1 MHLAKYIDHTNL
13 KPDIS
18 TAQVDQLCREA
29 AEHGFASVCIPPYY
43 VKRAVEQLKESEV
56 KVCTVIGF
64 PMGYACTPAKVEEA
78 KRAID
83 EGAAE
88 LDMVINMAALK
99 AGDLAYVKN
108 DIESVTTYS
117 HIKNVIVK
125 IIIEI
130 GLLTAE
136 EVKIICAICEEVGV
150 DYVKTST
157 GVIGRAVTLADII
170 SLRKIVSIKTK
181 IKASAGIKDPEF
193 ARDLV
198 EAGADRI
205 GTSSGV
211 SIVATHEE

>member
-1 MHLAKYIDHTNL
+1 
-13 KPDIS
+13 
-18 TAQVDQLCREA
+18 
-29 AEHGFASVCIPPYY
+29 
-43 VKRAVEQLKESEV
+43 
-56 KVCTVIGF
+56 
-64 PMGYACTPAKVEEA
+64 MGYACTPAKVEEA

-83 EGAAE
+83 EGASE
-88 LDMVINMAALK
+88 LDMVINIAALK

-108 DIESVTTYS
+108 DIDSVTRYS

-125 IIIEI
+125 VIIEI

-136 EVKIICAICEEVGV
+136 EVKTICQICEEIGV

-205 GTSSGV
+205 GTSAGV
-211 SIVATHEE
+211 NIVASHDE